1 MKFTPLHSL
10 VLGAA
15 AVGIVLFGFSGCCKR
30 APTASEE
37 LIAASKAAGIEV
49 RADEVFTLSRGAESM
64 VAAPTTAWAKIP
76 ATELRNGITF
86 AFAHF
91 STTEP
96 KVPSGYYT
104 LKSFADDIR
113 VGTVP
118 ARVQLIDQAGKVAA
132 EIPTEVEIHSLTVPA
147 ESRTSFI
154 TATTPSAQSP
164 NQGGAWFRC
173 SNGQCIRIAVLL
185 PRRVE

>member
-1 MKFTPLHSL
+1 MKSTPFHSS
-10 VLGAA
+10 VLSAA
-15 AVGIVLFGFSGCCKR
+15 AAGIVLFGFSGCCKR
-30 APTASEE
+30 ASTTTEE

-96 KVPSGYYT
+96 KVPPGYYT

-113 VGTVP
+113 VGTV
-118 ARVQLIDQAGKVAA
+118 AGRVQLIDRAGKVAA

-154 TATTPSAQSP
+154 TTTAPSPQGP
-164 NQGGAWFRC
+164 NRSGAWFRC
-173 SNGQCIRIAVLL
+173 SNGQCIPIHIFV
-185 PRRVE
+185 PRRLE